1 MLAYG
6 TSHTVLLSM
15 CIFGFWAEQSSV
27 FRSWQVF
34 LNVSSITDY
43 SGNELQPDF
52 LDCLEPK
59 SPVGKHM
66 NCVHFW
72 SFDVY

>member
-15 CIFGFWAEQSSV
+15 CIFGFQAEQSSV
-27 FRSWQVF
+27 FRNWQVF
-34 LNVSSITDY
+34 LNVSTITDY

-52 LDCLEPK
+52 LVAC
-59 SPVGKHM
+59 SPTVLWG
-66 NCVHFW
+66 NI
-72 SFDVY
+72 